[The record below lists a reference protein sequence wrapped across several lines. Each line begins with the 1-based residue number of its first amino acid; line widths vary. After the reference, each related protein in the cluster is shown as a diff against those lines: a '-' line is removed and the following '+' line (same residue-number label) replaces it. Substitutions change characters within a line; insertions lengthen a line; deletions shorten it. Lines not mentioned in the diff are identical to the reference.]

1 MTVGAPADLME
12 LLQLKYFAAIAETR
26 SFTEAA
32 KRLHVSQPALSYQI
46 KRLENEIHARLFERT
61 SRRVSLTSD
70 GQAFLSLAQSV
81 LSKADEALQMMEERL
96 GVETGDV
103 NFGTLPS
110 VGAHVVPHILQTFRR
125 NFPGVRVTLRE
136 SATVALERAVLDGE
150 LDFAIVQVPKAVD
163 ALEITPLLR
172 EELLLMVPVA
182 HPLAGRASVSL
193 IELAEE
199 DFIGLGGSFQLTQ
212 QVVEACRR
220 VGFDPRISYET
231 GALESVRSF
240 VRHELGIGILPR
252 LATEECEREGLR
264 AIPLVEALTRD
275 LNLIRGRHRYAAVAT
290 RALMVHVRTT
300 IVADFGGAESAE
312 TRGTAAGARRSRRSA
327 APA

>member
-1 MTVGAPADLME
+1 ME
-12 LLQLKYFAAIAETR
+12 LLQLKCFVAIADTR

-70 GQAFLSLAQSV
+70 GQAFLSLAQEV
-81 LSKADEALQMMEERL
+81 LSRADEALQMMEERL
-96 GVETGDV
+96 GVETGEV
-103 NFGTLPS
+103 TFGTLPS

-136 SATVALERAVLDGE
+136 AATVALERAVLDGE
-150 LDFAIVQVPKAVD
+150 LDFAIVQVPKAVN
-163 ALEITPLLR
+163 ALEITSLLS
-172 EELLLMVPVA
+172 EELLLLVPMG
-182 HPLAGRASVSL
+182 HPLADRASVSL
-193 IELAEE
+193 EELADE

-252 LATEECEREGLR
+252 LATEECEQEGLR
-264 AIPLVEALTRD
+264 AIPLDEALTRE
-275 LNLIRGRHRYAAVAT
+275 LNLIRGKHRYAAVAT

-300 IVADFGGAESAE
+300 MLADFGGAEPTETSAPGTG
-312 TRGTAAGARRSRRSA
+312 TRRARQGNT
-327 APA
+327 PD

>member
-1 MTVGAPADLME
+1 ME
-12 LLQLKYFAAIAETR
+12 LLQLRYFVAIAETR

-81 LSKADEALQMMEERL
+81 LSRADEALQMMEERL
-96 GVETGDV
+96 GVETGEV
-103 NFGTLPS
+103 TFGTLPS

-136 SATVALERAVLDGE
+136 GATARPRAGRARRRARLRHRPGAQGRRMPSRS
-150 LDFAIVQVPKAVD
+150 L
-163 ALEITPLLR
+163 PLLS
-172 EELLLMVPVA
+172 EELLLIVPVD
-182 HPLAGRASVSL
+182 HPLADRASVSL
-193 IELAEE
+193 IELADE

-212 QVVEACRR
+212 QVVDACRQ
-220 VGFDPRISYET
+220 VGFEPRISYET

-252 LATEECEREGLR
+252 LATEELR
-264 AIPLVEALTRD
+264 TR
-275 LNLIRGRHRYAAVAT
+275 RP
-290 RALMVHVRTT
+290 
-300 IVADFGGAESAE
+300 
-312 TRGTAAGARRSRRSA
+312 ARRYHWKRRS
-327 APA
+327 PGTST

>member
-1 MTVGAPADLME
+1 ME
-12 LLQLKYFAAIAETR
+12 LLQLRYFVAIADTR

-81 LSKADEALQMMEERL
+81 LSRADEALQMMEERL

-103 NFGTLPS
+103 TFGTLPS

-125 NFPGVRVTLRE
+125 HFPGVRVTLRE
-136 SATVALERAVLDGE
+136 GATMALERAVLDGE
-150 LDFAIVQVPKAVD
+150 LDFAIVQVPSASN
-163 ALEITPLLR
+163 ALEVTPLLR
-172 EELLLMVPVA
+172 EELLVVVPLN
-182 HPLAGRASVSL
+182 HRLADRTSVSL
-193 IELAEE
+193 IELRDE

-212 QVVEACRR
+212 QVVDACRQ
-220 VGFDPRISYET
+220 VGFEPRITYET

-240 VRHELGIGILPR
+240 VRNELGIGILPR
-252 LATEECEREGLR
+252 LATEGHEREGLQ
-264 AIPLVEALTRD
+264 AIPLEQALTRD
-275 LNLIRGRHRYAAVAT
+275 LNLIRGKHRYAAVAT

-300 IVADFGGAESAE
+300 ILADFGGADAADAPGPVGARRAK
-312 TRGTAAGARRSRRSA
+312 RGTAVG
-327 APA
+327 